1 MRKDIEIPKAEKVGV
16 AVVEEK
22 TGPDGPEFGVYVINM
37 NDFIL
42 ENVLVTSS
50 GFGEANGDH
59 VKTTML
65 RHFLNDVPAK
75 AFAKIETIMPDVF
88 CLNNGFFVTFYVG
101 LTLFEKKYTF
111 LEGTIQEPNF
121 INVPLINLPGVL
133 IL

>member
-1 MRKDIEIPKAEKVGV
+1 MRKDIEIPKPEKVGV

-22 TGPDGPEFGVYVINM
+22 NGPAGPEFGVYVINM
-37 NDFIL
+37 NDFTL
-42 ENVLVTSS
+42 ENVLVSSS
-50 GFGEANGDH
+50 GYGESNGEQ

-65 RHFLNDVPAK
+65 RHFLNDVPSR

-111 LEGTIQEPNF
+111 LEGTIQKANY